1 MHLEKKAKHV
11 IFEIE
16 NTCEQLP
23 EVPPQKLFE
32 RFYRGDA
39 SHNQKSGGYGIGLSM
54 AKSIAEQNKGTIT
67 AKYFGNNRIGFTV
80 RF

>member
-1 MHLEKKAKHV
+1 M

-23 EVPPQKLFE
+23 DVMPQKQFE

-54 AKSIAEQNKGTIT
+54 AQSIAEQNKGTIT
-67 AKYFGNNRIGFTV
+67 AKYSGNNRICFTV